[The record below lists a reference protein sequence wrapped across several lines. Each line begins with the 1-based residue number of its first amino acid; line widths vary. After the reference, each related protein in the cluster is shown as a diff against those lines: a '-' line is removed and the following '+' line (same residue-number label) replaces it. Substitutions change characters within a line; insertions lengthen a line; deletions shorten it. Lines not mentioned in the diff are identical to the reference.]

1 MRVTTAC
8 VALLAL
14 GLVIETSRAHP
25 LQESRKRRSEDG
37 TVSYSGYKLF
47 RTDVPL
53 PQLPVVD
60 SLDSSDGVDVWSWR
74 YNDQRLEYE
83 LDVLTPPDVEQ
94 QVKQVFSDYQLNYQ
108 EVIEDLQSAINLEL
122 GDDELLWNRPGHP
135 MTWEKYHSGED
146 MNQFLD
152 YLQGRYPHLVTLIEI
167 GKSFENRTLRVAKVS
182 TGGENKPAIWID
194 GGIHSREW
202 VSPATA
208 MFILH
213 RLVEFNWE
221 DHEIISE
228 FDWYILPL
236 ANPDG
241 YEYTRHHD
249 RLWRKTRS
257 INPEMPKCVGVD
269 ANRNF
274 ELKWMEGGSSS
285 NPCSDIYAGPSP
297 FSEPETRA
305 IRDFLLENKD
315 QLKVYLSMHAYSQ
328 MWMLPWGHS
337 QVRPKNYDDLFEV
350 AQKATNAL
358 EKSYGTKYRIGTIP
372 ELLYVATGSSG
383 DYALGTVGIP
393 YSFSLELRDL
403 GRYGFILPR
412 EQIMPTAQ
420 ETYDGIKAM
429 AQAVFEKLQMTNST
443 QIGA

>member
-1 MRVTTAC
+1 MRATTAC
-8 VALLAL
+8 AALLAL
-14 GLVIETSRAHP
+14 ALVIGSSRSLP
-25 LQESRKRRSEDG
+25 LEENRKPRSEEG
-37 TVSYSGYKLF
+37 IVSYSGYKLF

-83 LDVLTPPDVEQ
+83 LDVLTPPDAEQ

-122 GDDELLWNRPGHP
+122 GDKESFWNRPGHP
-135 MTWEKYHSGED
+135 MTWERYHSTED
-146 MNQFLD
+146 RKKYPAVSQTVLHHG
-152 YLQGRYPHLVTLIEI
+152 YLHRNRYPHFKNIS
-167 GKSFENRTLRVAKVS
+167 KSS
-182 TGGENKPAIWID
+182 TALAALSSKRGMGVPC
-194 GGIHSREW
+194 
-202 VSPATA
+202 TA

-221 DHEIISE
+221 DHEIINE

-257 INPEMPKCVGVD
+257 INPEMPGCVGVD

-274 ELKWMEGGSSS
+274 GYRWMEGGSSS
-285 NPCSDIYAGPSP
+285 NPCSDIYAGPTS

-305 IRDFLLENKD
+305 IRDFLL
-315 QLKVYLSMHAYSQ
+315 KVYLSIHAYSQ
-328 MWMLPWGHS
+328 MWMLPWGFS
-337 QVRPKNYDDLFEV
+337 QERPENYNDMYEV
-350 AQKATNAL
+350 ALNATAAL
-358 EKSYGTKYRIGTIP
+358 EKSYGTKYRIGSIP
-372 ELLYVATGSSG
+372 ELLYVATGGSG
-383 DYALGTVGIP
+383 DYALGAVGIP

-412 EQIMPTAQ
+412 EQIMPTAN
-420 ETYDGIKAM
+420 ETYVGIKAM
-429 AQAVFEKLQMTNST
+429 AQAVFEKLQVSNNTNT
-443 QIGA
+443 GA

>member
-1 MRVTTAC
+1 MRATTAC
-8 VALLAL
+8 AALLAL
-14 GLVIETSRAHP
+14 ALVIGSSRSLP
-25 LQESRKRRSEDG
+25 LEENRKPRSEEG
-37 TVSYSGYKLF
+37 IVSYSGYKLF

-83 LDVLTPPDVEQ
+83 LDVLTPPDAEQ

-122 GDDELLWNRPGHP
+122 GDKESFWNRPGHP
-135 MTWEKYHSGED
+135 MTWERYHSTED

-152 YLQGRYPHLVTLIEI
+152 YLEGRYPHLVSLIDI
-167 GKSFENRTLRVAKVS
+167 GQSFENRTLRVAKVS

-221 DHEIISE
+221 DHEIINE

-257 INPEMPKCVGVD
+257 INPEMPGCVGVD

-274 ELKWMEGGSSS
+274 GYRWMEGGSSS
-285 NPCSDIYAGPSP
+285 NPCSDIYAGPTS

-305 IRDFLLENKD
+305 IRDFLVENKD
-315 QLKVYLSMHAYSQ
+315 QLKVYLSIHAYSQ
-328 MWMLPWGHS
+328 MWMLPWGFS
-337 QVRPKNYDDLFEV
+337 QERPENYNDMYEV
-350 AQKATNAL
+350 ALNATTAL
-358 EKSYGTKYRIGTIP
+358 EKSYGTKYRIGSIP
-372 ELLYVATGSSG
+372 ELLYVATGGSG
-383 DYALGTVGIP
+383 DYALGAVGIP

-412 EQIMPTAQ
+412 EQIMPTAN
-420 ETYDGIKAM
+420 ETYVGIKAM
-429 AQAVFEKLQMTNST
+429 AQAVFEKLQVSNNTNT
-443 QIGA
+443 GA